1 MLRAIRLKFLF
12 LFILTII
19 AIIFVLPSFT
29 GALPAWWEKHV
40 SRGLKLG
47 LDLKGGMHL
56 ILQVDMESA
65 INNALS
71 RDAADMKDM
80 AKKRNLTLNVGDVAK
95 ETLPVTVV
103 NRDEQ
108 AAFQKLMREEFPHVA
123 AGEPQRQDNHLA
135 YNLHLKPDEIS
146 HLQQRTL
153 SQSLEVLRNRIDQF
167 GVTEPV
173 LVRQGSDQI
182 VVQLP
187 GIQDPQRALDL
198 IGQTAQLEFKLVDDQ
213 AQVNL
218 PELIDQAL
226 KTGALKP
233 GYNRAQL
240 NQALKSKIPA
250 DDEVYIE
257 KSINRDTGRLES
269 KPLLL
274 KKKVLLTGAAVKNA
288 TVRIGEYNEPYV
300 SVDFNRRGAAQFA
313 KITGENVKR
322 RLAII
327 LDGIVRS
334 APVIQER
341 IGGGKAQITGS
352 YTPAEAHDLAI
363 VLRAG
368 ALPATVK
375 IVQNIT
381 VGPTLGADSIKK
393 GLTAGLM
400 ATLLVIGF
408 MIFYYRFS
416 GVVADYAMMLNV
428 ILLFGA
434 LSLLGA
440 TLTLPGIAGIIL
452 SIGMAVDSNVLIYE
466 RMREEFHA
474 GKPLKSGIDGG
485 YDKAFWTI
493 IDSHVTTLIT
503 ACALFLFGTGPIKGF
518 AVTLS
523 LGVVLNLF
531 TALFGTRVVYDWTL
545 AKRWLKHLNFFE
557 FFKQPNFDFIAW
569 RHYAFVISS
578 GLAILG
584 LVAFVQLSRG
594 HGNLGVEFSG
604 GALVQMTSAKP
615 FSVNQVR
622 DVLNKEGWGR
632 AEIQQ
637 VEGGK
642 ELMVKLKKSQ
652 TTVGQMSEHL
662 VNILNKAM
670 PSNHFKVIGKSEIG
684 ASISHDLRNKA
695 IVAIIISL
703 IGIIIYI
710 AWRFEFIFAI
720 GATAATFHDVLAV
733 LGVFWLFH
741 VEITLL
747 VVTALLTIAGY
758 SLTDTVVVFDRIREN
773 LARRRGKLGDVINLS
788 VNEVLSRTIITSTT
802 VFLVVLALFLL
813 GGVVLRDFALAMIL
827 GVLVGTYSSVFVASP
842 IVYAWR
848 KEAKRVDVKREKV
861 VELATQKQK
870 REDKKTTKAPKPPKV
885 TKTKTKSSSKKKK
898 KSGKK

>member
-1 MLRAIRLKFLF
+1 MLRAVRLKFLF
-12 LFILTII
+12 LFVLTVI
-19 AIIFVLPSFT
+19 AIVFVLPSLS
-29 GALPAWWEKHV
+29 GGLPGWWEKHV

-65 INNALS
+65 INNALT
-71 RDAADMKDM
+71 RDGTDMKEI
-80 AKKRNLTLNVGDVAK
+80 AEKRGVALKVGDVSK
-95 ETLPVTVV
+95 EALHVTLV

-108 AAFQKLMREEFPHVA
+108 AAFRKLLKEEFPHLAV
-123 AGEPQRQDNHLA
+123 GEPKRQDGSLV
-135 YNLHLKPDEIS
+135 YDLSLKADEIS
-146 HLQQRTL
+146 QLQERTL

-213 AQVNL
+213 ASVNL

-226 KTGALKP
+226 KSGRLKP
-233 GYNRAQL
+233 GYTRAQL
-240 NQALKSKIPA
+240 NQALADKIPA

-288 TVRIGEYNEPYV
+288 TVRIGDYNEPYV
-300 SVDFNRRGAAQFA
+300 SVDFNRRGAAEFGR
-313 KITGENVKR
+313 ITGANVKR

-327 LDGIVRS
+327 LDGVVRS

-393 GLTAGLM
+393 GLTAGLL
-400 ATLLVIGF
+400 ATILVIAF

-416 GVVADYAMMLNV
+416 GIVADYAMILNV
-428 ILLFGA
+428 ILLLGC

-452 SIGMAVDSNVLIYE
+452 SVGMAVDSNVLIYE

-474 GKPLKSGIDGG
+474 GKPLKAGIDGG

-531 TALFGTRVVYDWTL
+531 TALFGTRVVYDWML
-545 AKRWLKHLNFFE
+545 IKRWLTKLNFFE

-569 RHYAFVISS
+569 RRYAFVISS
-578 GLAILG
+578 ALAILG

-604 GALVQMTSAKP
+604 GALVEMTAAKP
-615 FSVNQVR
+615 FTVNEVR
-622 DVLNKEGWGR
+622 GILNKEGWGH

-637 VEGGK
+637 IEGGK
-642 ELMVKLKKSQ
+642 ELMVKLKRSEA
-652 TTVGQMSEHL
+652 TVGQMSEHL
-662 VNILNKAM
+662 AAILNKAL
-670 PSNHFKVIGKSEIG
+670 PDNHFKVIGKQEIG

-703 IGIIIYI
+703 VGIIIYI
-710 AWRFEFIFAI
+710 AWRFEFIFGI
-720 GATAATFHDVLAV
+720 GATVATFHDVLTV
-733 LGVFWLFH
+733 LGIFWLFNI
-741 VEITLL
+741 EITLL

-773 LARRRGKLGDVINLS
+773 LGRKRGRLAEIINLS

-802 VFLVVLALFLL
+802 VFLVVVALFFF
-813 GGVVLRDFALAMIL
+813 GGVVLRDFALAMIF

-848 KEAKRVDVKREKV
+848 KEAKRVEVKKEKV
-861 VELATQKQK
+861 IELAAQKQK
-870 REDKKTTKAPKPPKV
+870 REEKKAATKPKAR
-885 TKTKTKSSSKKKK
+885 TKTKTKRKKG
-898 KSGKK
+898 GKK

>member
-1 MLRAIRLKFLF
+1 MLRAVRLKFLF
-12 LFILTII
+12 LFILTVI
-19 AIIFVLPSFT
+19 AIMFVLPSLT
-29 GALPAWWEKHV
+29 GGLPGWWEKHV

-56 ILQVDMESA
+56 ILQVDMDSA
-65 INNALS
+65 VRNALN
-71 RDAADMKDM
+71 RDANDLKEM
-80 AKKRNLTLNVGDVAK
+80 AEKRGLTLKIGDVAK
-95 ETLPVTVV
+95 ETLPVTLP
-103 NRDEQ
+103 NKDEQ
-108 AAFQKLMREEFPHVA
+108 AAFGKFLQEEFPHLA
-123 AGEPQRQDNHLA
+123 AGEPQRQDGALVFT
-135 YNLHLKPDEIS
+135 LSLTPEEIKQ
-146 HLQQRTL
+146 LQERTL

-173 LVRQGSDQI
+173 LVRQGDDQI

-213 AQVNL
+213 TPVSL
-218 PELIDQAL
+218 PDLIEAAL
-226 KTGALKP
+226 KSGQLKP
-233 GYNRAQL
+233 GYTREQL
-240 NQALKSKIPA
+240 NQALADKIPA
-250 DDEVYIE
+250 DAEVYIE
-257 KSINRDTGRLES
+257 KSLNRETGRMES

-274 KKKVLLTGAAVKNA
+274 KKKVLMTGDAVKNA
-288 TVRIGEYNEPYV
+288 VVRMGDYNEPYV
-300 SVDFNRRGAAQFA
+300 SVDFNRRGAAEFGR
-313 KITGENVKR
+313 ITGENVKR

-327 LDGIVRS
+327 LDGVVRS

-381 VGPTLGADSIKK
+381 VGPTLGADSITK
-393 GLTAGLM
+393 GLTAGLIG
-400 ATLLVIGF
+400 TILVIGF

-416 GVVADYAMMLNV
+416 GVVANYAMILNV
-428 ILLFGA
+428 ILLLGA

-474 GKPLKSGIDGG
+474 GKPLKAGIDGG

-531 TALFGTRVVYDWTL
+531 TALFGTRVVYDWMIL
-545 AKRWLKHLNFFE
+545 KRWLKKLSFFE
-557 FFKQPNFDFIAW
+557 FFKLTNFDFIGW
-569 RHYAFVISS
+569 RRYAFIITGV
-578 GLAILG
+578 LCLLG
-584 LVAFVQLSRG
+584 VVAFVQLSRG
-594 HGNLGVEFSG
+594 QGNLGVEFSG
-604 GALVQMTSAKP
+604 GALVEMTAAKP
-615 FSVNQVR
+615 FTVNEVR
-622 DVLNKEGWGR
+622 GILNQEGWGH

-637 VEGGK
+637 LAGGK
-642 ELMVKLKKSQ
+642 ELMVKLKKSED
-652 TTVGQMSEHL
+652 TVGQMSDHL
-662 VNILNKAM
+662 AAILNKAL
-670 PSNHFKVIGKSEIG
+670 PDNSFTVIGKSEIG
-684 ASISHDLRNKA
+684 ASISQDLRNKA
-695 IVAIIISL
+695 IIAIVISL
-703 IGIIIYI
+703 LGIIIYI
-710 AWRFEFIFAI
+710 AWRFEFIFGV
-720 GATAATFHDVLAV
+720 GATIATFHDVLAV
-733 LGVFWLFH
+733 LGVFWLLN

-773 LARRRGKLGDVINLS
+773 LARRRGKLGEIINLS
-788 VNEVLSRTIITSTT
+788 VNEVLCRTIITSTT
-802 VFLVVLALFLL
+802 VLLVVAALYIF

-827 GVLVGTYSSVFVASP
+827 GVMVGTYSSVFVASP
-842 IVYAWR
+842 IIFAWR
-848 KEAKRVDVKREKV
+848 KEAKRVVVKREKV
-861 VELATQKQK
+861 VELAAAKK
-870 REDKKTTKAPKPPKV
+870 RSEEKKAEP
-885 TKTKTKSSSKKKK
+885 KKKK
-898 KSGKK
+898 KGGKK

>member
-1 MLRAIRLKFLF
+1 MLRAVRLKFLF
-12 LFILTII
+12 LFILTVI
-19 AIIFVLPSFT
+19 AIMFVLPSLM
-29 GALPAWWEKHV
+29 GGLPDWWEKHV

-65 INNALS
+65 ITNALN
-71 RDAADMKDM
+71 RDDNDMKEM
-80 AKKRNLTLNVGDVAK
+80 AEKRGLSLKVGDVAK
-95 ETLPVTVV
+95 ETLSVTLT
-103 NRDEQ
+103 NKDEQ
-108 AAFQKLMREEFPHVA
+108 ATFLKFLKEEFPHLVV
-123 AGEPQRQDNHLA
+123 GEPQRQDGGLVFK
-135 YNLHLKPDEIS
+135 LSLTPDEIGQ
-146 HLQQRTL
+146 LRERTL

-173 LVRQGSDQI
+173 LVRQGADQI

-187 GIQDPQRALDL
+187 GVQDPQRALDL

-213 AQVNL
+213 TPVNL
-218 PELIDQAL
+218 PELIETAL
-226 KTGALKP
+226 KSGRLKP
-233 GYNRAQL
+233 GYTREQL
-240 NQALKSKIPA
+240 NQALADKIPA

-257 KSINRDTGRLES
+257 KSINRETGRLES

-274 KKKVLLTGAAVKNA
+274 KKKILLTGAAVKNA
-288 TVRIGEYNEPYV
+288 RVSIGDYNEPFV
-300 SVDFNRRGAAQFA
+300 SVDFNRRGATEFGR
-313 KITGENVKR
+313 ITGENVKR

-327 LDGIVRS
+327 LDGVVRS

-393 GLTAGLM
+393 GLAAGFIG
-400 ATLLVIGF
+400 TILVIGF

-416 GVVADYAMMLNV
+416 GLVANYAMILNV
-428 ILLFGA
+428 ILLLGA

-466 RMREEFHA
+466 RMREEFHV
-474 GKPLKSGIDGG
+474 GKPLKAGIDGG

-523 LGVVLNLF
+523 LGVILNLF
-531 TALFGTRVVYDWTL
+531 TALFGTRVVYDWML
-545 AKRWLKHLNFFE
+545 IKRWLTKLSFFE
-557 FFKQPNFDFIAW
+557 FFKQPNFDFIGW
-569 RHYAFVISS
+569 RRYAFLISGALS
-578 GLAILG
+578 ILG

-604 GALVQMTSAKP
+604 GALVDMTAAKP
-615 FSVNQVR
+615 FTVNEVR
-622 DVLNKEGWGR
+622 NVLNQEGWGH

-637 VEGGK
+637 IEGGRQ
-642 ELMVKLKKSQ
+642 LMVKLKKSE
-652 TTVGQMSEHL
+652 TSVGQMSDHL
-662 VNILNKAM
+662 VGILNKAM
-670 PSNHFKVIGKSEIG
+670 PDNKFEVIGKSEIG
-684 ASISHDLRNKA
+684 ASISQDLRNKA
-695 IVAIIISL
+695 IVAIIISML
-703 IGIIIYI
+703 GIIIYI
-710 AWRFEFIFAI
+710 AWRFEFIFGI
-720 GATAATFHDVLAV
+720 GATVATFHDVLAV
-733 LGVFWLFH
+733 LGVFYLCN

-747 VVTALLTIAGY
+747 VVTALLTLAGY

-773 LARRRGKLGDVINLS
+773 LARKRGKLGEIINLS

-802 VFLVVLALFLL
+802 VFLVVVALFFF

-827 GVLVGTYSSVFVASP
+827 GVLVGTYSSIFVASP
-842 IVYAWR
+842 IVFAWR
-848 KEAKRVDVKREKV
+848 KEAKRVEVKREKV
-861 VELATQKQK
+861 IELAAAKK
-870 REDKKTTKAPKPPKV
+870 RSEEKKAEP
-885 TKTKTKSSSKKKK
+885 KKKK
-898 KSGKK
+898 KGGKK

>member
-1 MLRAIRLKFLF
+1 MLRAVRLKFLF
-12 LFILTII
+12 LFVLTII
-19 AIIFVLPSFT
+19 AIIFVLPSLT
-29 GALPAWWEKHV
+29 GGLPGWWEKHV

-65 INNALS
+65 INNTLT
-71 RDAADMKDM
+71 RDGTDMKET
-80 AKKRNLTLNVGDVAK
+80 AEKRGLALKVGDVAQQA
-95 ETLPVTVV
+95 LPVILV

-108 AAFQKLMREEFPHVA
+108 AVFLKFLKEEFPHLAV
-123 AGEPQRQDNHLA
+123 GEPKRQDGGLV
-135 YNLHLKPDEIS
+135 YGLSLKADEINQ
-146 HLQQRTL
+146 LRERTL

-213 AQVNL
+213 TSVNL
-218 PELIDQAL
+218 PELIEQAL
-226 KTGALKP
+226 KSGRLKP
-233 GYNRAQL
+233 GYTRAQL
-240 NQALKSKIPA
+240 NQALADKIPA

-288 TVRIGEYNEPYV
+288 TVRIGDYNEPYV
-300 SVDFNRRGAAQFA
+300 SVDFNRRGAAEFGR
-313 KITGENVKR
+313 ITGQNVKR

-327 LDGIVRS
+327 LDGVVRS

-393 GLTAGLM
+393 GLTAGLL
-400 ATLLVIGF
+400 ATILVIGF

-416 GVVADYAMMLNV
+416 GIVADYAMILNV
-428 ILLFGA
+428 ILLLGC

-452 SIGMAVDSNVLIYE
+452 SVGMAVDSNVLIYE

-474 GKPLKSGIDGG
+474 GKPLKAGIDGG

-523 LGVVLNLF
+523 LGVILNLF
-531 TALFGTRVVYDWTL
+531 TALFGTRVVYDWL
-545 AKRWLKHLNFFE
+545 LIKRWLTKLNFFE

-569 RHYAFVISS
+569 RRYAFILSS

-604 GALVQMTSAKP
+604 GTLVEMTAAKP
-615 FSVNQVR
+615 FTVNEVR
-622 DVLNKEGWGR
+622 GILNREGWGR

-637 VEGGK
+637 IEGGK
-642 ELMVKLKKSQ
+642 ELMVKLKRSEAS
-652 TTVGQMSEHL
+652 VGQMSEHL
-662 VNILNKAM
+662 ADILNKAL
-670 PSNHFKVIGKSEIG
+670 PDNHFKVIGKQEIG
-684 ASISHDLRNKA
+684 ASVSKDLRNKA
-695 IVAIIISL
+695 IIAILISL
-703 IGIIIYI
+703 VGIIVYI
-710 AWRFEFIFAI
+710 AWRFEFIFGI
-720 GATAATFHDVLAV
+720 GATVATFHDVLMV
-733 LGVFWLFH
+733 LGVFWLFNI
-741 VEITLL
+741 EITLL

-773 LARRRGKLGDVINLS
+773 MARRRGRLAEIINLS

-802 VFLVVLALFLL
+802 VFLVVVALFFF

-848 KEAKRVDVKREKV
+848 KEAKRVEVKKEKV
-861 VELATQKQK
+861 IELAAQKQK
-870 REDKKTTKAPKPPKV
+870 REEKKATPKPKPK
-885 TKTKTKSSSKKKK
+885 TRSKRKKG
-898 KSGKK
+898 GKK

>member
-1 MLRAIRLKFLF
+1 MLRAVRLKFLF

-19 AIIFVLPSFT
+19 AIVFVLPSLT
-29 GALPAWWEKHV
+29 GGLPGWWEKHV

-56 ILQVDMESA
+56 ILQVDMDSA
-65 INNALS
+65 ISNALN
-71 RDAADMKDM
+71 RDETDMKEM
-80 AKKRNLTLNVGDVAK
+80 ASKRGLAAKVGDVTQKGLAV
-95 ETLPVTVV
+95 TLA

-108 AAFQKLMREEFPHVA
+108 AAFQKFLKEEFPHLQYE
-123 AGEPQRQDNHLA
+123 EPQRQEGGLVFSLN
-135 YNLHLKPDEIS
+135 LKPEEIS
-146 HLQQRTL
+146 QLQERTL

-187 GIQDPQRALDL
+187 GVQDPQRALDL

-213 AQVNL
+213 TPVSL
-218 PELIDQAL
+218 PELIEQAL
-226 KTGALKP
+226 TSGRLKP
-233 GYNRAQL
+233 GYTREQL
-240 NQALKSKIPA
+240 NQALADKIPA

-257 KSINRDTGRLES
+257 KSINRETGRLES

-288 TVRIGEYNEPYV
+288 RVSIGDYNEPYV
-300 SVDFNRRGAAQFA
+300 SVDFNSRGAQEFGR
-313 KITGENVKR
+313 ITGENVKR

-327 LDGIVRS
+327 LDGVVRS

-393 GLTAGLM
+393 GLTAGLLG
-400 ATLLVIGF
+400 TLLVIGF

-416 GVVADYAMMLNV
+416 GLVADYAVVLNV
-428 ILLFGA
+428 ILLLGA
-434 LSLLGA
+434 LSLFGA

-474 GKPLKSGIDGG
+474 GKPLKAGIDGG

-523 LGVVLNLF
+523 LGVILNLF
-531 TALFGTRVVYDWTL
+531 TALFGTRVVYDWML
-545 AKRWLKHLNFFE
+545 IKRWLTKLNFFE
-557 FFKQPNFDFIAW
+557 FFKQPNIDFIGW
-569 RHYAFVISS
+569 RRYAFILS
-578 GLAILG
+578 GALCILG

-594 HGNLGVEFSG
+594 QGNLGVEFSG
-604 GALVQMTSAKP
+604 GALVEMTAAKP
-615 FSVNQVR
+615 FTVSDVR
-622 DVLNKEGWGR
+622 SILNKEGWGH

-637 VEGGK
+637 IEGGK
-642 ELMVKLKKSQ
+642 ELMVKLKKSES
-652 TTVGQMSEHL
+652 TVGQMSEHL
-662 VNILNKAM
+662 AEILNKAM
-670 PSNHFKVIGKSEIG
+670 PDNQFKVVGKQEIG
-684 ASISHDLRNKA
+684 ASISQDLRNKA
-695 IVAIIISL
+695 IVAIIISML
-703 IGIIIYI
+703 GIIVYI
-710 AWRFEFIFAI
+710 AWRFEFIFGI
-720 GATAATFHDVLAV
+720 GATIATFHDVLAV
-733 LGVFWLFH
+733 LGIFYLFH

-747 VVTALLTIAGY
+747 VVTALLTLAGY

-773 LARRRGKLGDVINLS
+773 LGRKRGRLGEIINLS
-788 VNEVLSRTIITSTT
+788 VNEVLSRTIITSST
-802 VFLVVLALFLL
+802 VFLVVVALFFF

-827 GVLVGTYSSVFVASP
+827 GVLVGTYSSIFVASP

-848 KEAKRVDVKREKV
+848 KETKRVNVKKEKV
-861 VELATQKQK
+861 IELAAQQQR
-870 REDKKTTKAPKPPKV
+870 REEKKAATP
-885 TKTKTKSSSKKKK
+885 KKK

>member
-1 MLRAIRLKFLF
+1 MLRAVRLKFLF
-12 LFILTII
+12 LFILTVI
-19 AIIFVLPSFT
+19 AIMFVLPSLT
-29 GALPAWWEKHV
+29 GGLPGWWEKHV

-65 INNALS
+65 VRNALN
-71 RDAADMKDM
+71 RDANDLKEM
-80 AKKRNLTLNVGDVAK
+80 AEKRGLTLKIGDVAK
-95 ETLPVTVV
+95 ETLPVTLP
-103 NRDEQ
+103 NKDEQ
-108 AAFQKLMREEFPHVA
+108 AAFGKFLQEEFPHLA
-123 AGEPQRQDNHLA
+123 AGEPQRQDGALVFT
-135 YNLHLKPDEIS
+135 LSLTPEEIKQ
-146 HLQQRTL
+146 LQERTL

-173 LVRQGSDQI
+173 LVRQGDDQI

-213 AQVNL
+213 TPVSL
-218 PELIDQAL
+218 PDLIEAAL
-226 KTGALKP
+226 KSGQLKP
-233 GYNRAQL
+233 GYTREQL
-240 NQALKSKIPA
+240 NQALADKIPA
-250 DDEVYIE
+250 DAEVYIE
-257 KSINRDTGRLES
+257 KSLNRETGRMES

-274 KKKVLLTGAAVKNA
+274 KKKVLMTGDAVKNA
-288 TVRIGEYNEPYV
+288 VVRMGDYNEPYV
-300 SVDFNRRGAAQFA
+300 SVDFNRRGAAEFGR
-313 KITGENVKR
+313 ITGENVKR

-327 LDGIVRS
+327 LDGVVRS

-381 VGPTLGADSIKK
+381 VGPTLGADSITK
-393 GLTAGLM
+393 GLTAGLIG
-400 ATLLVIGF
+400 TILVIGF

-416 GVVADYAMMLNV
+416 GVVANYAMILNV
-428 ILLFGA
+428 ILLLGA

-474 GKPLKSGIDGG
+474 GKPLKAGIDGG

-531 TALFGTRVVYDWTL
+531 TALFGTRVVYDWMIL
-545 AKRWLKHLNFFE
+545 KRWLKKLSFFE
-557 FFKQPNFDFIAW
+557 FFKLTNFDFIGW
-569 RHYAFVISS
+569 RRYAFIITGV
-578 GLAILG
+578 LCLLG
-584 LVAFVQLSRG
+584 VVAFVQLSRG
-594 HGNLGVEFSG
+594 QGNLGVEFSG
-604 GALVQMTSAKP
+604 GALVEMTAAKP
-615 FSVNQVR
+615 FTVNEVR
-622 DVLNKEGWGR
+622 GILNQEGWGH

-637 VEGGK
+637 LAGGK
-642 ELMVKLKKSQ
+642 ELMVKLKKSED
-652 TTVGQMSEHL
+652 TVGQMSDHL
-662 VNILNKAM
+662 AAILNKAL
-670 PSNHFKVIGKSEIG
+670 PDNSFTVIGKSEIG
-684 ASISHDLRNKA
+684 ASISQDLRNKA
-695 IVAIIISL
+695 IIAIVISL
-703 IGIIIYI
+703 LGIIIYI
-710 AWRFEFIFAI
+710 AWRFEFIFGV
-720 GATAATFHDVLAV
+720 GATIATFHDVLAV
-733 LGVFWLFH
+733 LGVFWLLN

-773 LARRRGKLGDVINLS
+773 LARRRGKLGEIINLS
-788 VNEVLSRTIITSTT
+788 VNEVLCRTIITSTT
-802 VFLVVLALFLL
+802 VLLVVAALYIF

-827 GVLVGTYSSVFVASP
+827 GVMVGTYSSVFVASP
-842 IVYAWR
+842 IIFAWR
-848 KEAKRVDVKREKV
+848 KEAKRVVVKREKV
-861 VELATQKQK
+861 VELAAAKK
-870 REDKKTTKAPKPPKV
+870 RSEEKKAEP
-885 TKTKTKSSSKKKK
+885 KKKK
-898 KSGKK
+898 KGGKK